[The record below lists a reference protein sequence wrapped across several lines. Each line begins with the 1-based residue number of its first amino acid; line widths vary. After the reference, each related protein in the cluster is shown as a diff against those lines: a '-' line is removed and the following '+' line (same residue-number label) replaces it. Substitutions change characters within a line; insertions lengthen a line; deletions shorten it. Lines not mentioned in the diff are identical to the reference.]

1 MLSCAIVVSLMT
13 RTSLNMFASIPQ
25 RHKATQNSTCPCCK
39 TSFITQISVR
49 KFALRI
55 KSSNSLL
62 TIVAFPETNRLFI
75 ENPVTGQFQVSEG
88 VKDLRDAQKR
98 QDQAKVDE
106 DDKLLEG
113 VNGLVELS
121 PEEELDFRTK
131 MMALPPRPRPR
142 EKPIEETAQENLTEE
157 WHTVTMEYRN
167 FAFVKRMIFLIFQ
180 VCGSSE

>member
-1 MLSCAIVVSLMT
+1 MHLLPFY
-13 RTSLNMFASIPQ
+13 R
-25 RHKATQNSTCPCCK
+25 CC
-39 TSFITQISVR
+39 FV
-49 KFALRI
+49 L
-55 KSSNSLL
+55 
-62 TIVAFPETNRLFI
+62 ETNRLFI

-113 VNGLVELS
+113 ANGLVELS

-142 EKPIEETAQENLTEE
+142 EKPIEEAAQENLAEE

-180 VCGSSE
+180 VVCCE